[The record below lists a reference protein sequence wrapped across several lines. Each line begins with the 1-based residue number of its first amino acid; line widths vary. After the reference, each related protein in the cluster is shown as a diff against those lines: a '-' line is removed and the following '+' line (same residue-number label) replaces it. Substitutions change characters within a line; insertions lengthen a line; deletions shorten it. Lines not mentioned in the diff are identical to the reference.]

1 MLTTKK
7 KRRRRKMISEVRDM
21 LISLIVVFI
30 SQCTYMSKLLIVR
43 LKYAQFLIVKYSS
56 VIKANAFCEY
66 DVMQNEKR
74 LGKKQSF

>member
-1 MLTTKK
+1 
-7 KRRRRKMISEVRDM
+7 M

-30 SQCTYMSKLLIVR
+30 SQCIYMSKLLIAQ
-43 LKYAQFLIVKYSS
+43 LKYIQFLIVKYSS
-56 VIKANAFCEY
+56 VIKTNVLCEY